1 MGVGKG
7 RGPLRHGRESE
18 MDEGQ
23 CWEVK
28 GGGLLERHLEGEE
41 IGIVT
46 Y

>member
-7 RGPLRHGRESE
+7 RGPLRHGSESE

-28 GGGLLERHLEGEE
+28 GGLLERHLEGEE